1 MRGAGCQDLWDLQE
15 EGGGQEGVVRP
26 IGAIPGGA
34 AERQTRG
41 PRSHSEVYQGGRP
54 LGQGWPDWG
63 PLPSPLALQE
73 SGWET
78 LG

>member
-1 MRGAGCQDLWDLQE
+1 MRGAGCQDLWNLQE

-26 IGAIPGGA
+26 IGATPGGA
-34 AERQTRG
+34 AGRQTRG
-41 PRSHSEVYQGGRP
+41 PRSHSEAHQGGRP